1 MGQWL
6 APSGRLQREPVRVV
20 MGLWRVGA
28 CDQTESSTSGLY
40 KPEPIVP
47 RPFIKEVDECQ
58 KTHCLAPSKGVASK

>member
-1 MGQWL
+1 
-6 APSGRLQREPVRVV
+6 

-58 KTHCLAPSKGVASK
+58 KTHCLAPSKGVANK